1 MSDVLTQQLLQFGS
15 LKSNVGAHLTTHLCI
30 AEERRKRE
38 EFRQQ
43 RDAAAAATEALLR
56 STCQTGFD
64 CCIIAAPSNQP
75 IGILRQ
81 LLPLLAP
88 SACFA
93 LFSNWQQPLAEC
105 HMWLQQSKL
114 AVNLQL
120 TESWCRDYQV
130 LPARTHPTMSMSGT
144 GGYLLSGIKLMP
156 A

>member
-1 MSDVLTQQLLQFGS
+1 MFTLQLLHFGS
-15 LKSNVGAHLTTHLCI
+15 VNSSVGPHLTTQRCI

-56 STCQTGFD
+56 STCQSGFD
-64 CCIIAAPSNQP
+64 CCIIAAPGYQP
-75 IGILRQ
+75 IGLLRQ

-144 GGYLLSGIKLMP
+144 GGYLLSGIKLMST
-156 A
+156 